1 MNFYN
6 KVLDK
11 KGLKRIVSW
20 FIENYGPTRTSLLL
34 DEFKYIGFHYAGKAG
49 LSLGFDD
56 LRIPPTKKNLLAAAQ
71 QQVQSCEKTYLMGR
85 ITAFERYQKL
95 IDIWTTTSEK
105 LKDEVIQN
113 FEKIQGGPLA
123 SPLYMMAFSGARG
136 NISQVRQL
144 VGMRGLMSDSGGG
157 IIDFPIRSNF
167 REGLTVT
174 EYVISCYGARKG
186 LIDTALRTADSGYLT
201 RRLVDVAHGIIIR
214 EIDCGTIE
222 SISMKISDT
231 QNLLG
236 RVLAETVRSD
246 FETQNELPEVKLGGR
261 ENQSIKAIE
270 RQASVPHLGT
280 PPRVIWRNQEI
291 SVSIILELKNLKG
304 PKASVQVRSPLTCLS
319 QSVCQLC
326 YGWNLAQGR
335 LVSLGEAV
343 GILAAQSIGE
353 PGTQLTMRTF
363 HTGGIFSTE
372 VEDKLYSPQDGSISL
387 NSKMGDTPQF
397 SELSGNSR
405 VFRGCKIR
413 SVHGQTA
420 FFFFDPIQLK
430 IKTHGGKEGKNPRL
444 SDITT
449 LDTKSL
455 NHEEFQKHLS
465 QSQAEKESILELP
478 AQSILFISPGN
489 KIAKNTLF
497 AEISRIKQPTGDTPQ
512 LYDKNSGGA
521 EGENT
526 RLRSST
532 SPMKGEGMGDNN
544 TIEKTKSL
552 SSLGVN
558 PPAPLAHKKVFS
570 EIEGEVVEKMF
581 PNFIQKTRVAGG
593 TPRSSPPTFPTDTST
608 HVPSSRKLVVG
619 ASKGTSVGEVSPL
632 KRGVPPRSYSSETK
646 KQKMIIKSRI
656 VLAGEPFVFKRK
668 QSLRAGGGGRP
679 SFAEEGNPL
688 PLPQKSEIQASP
700 PRIENTMP
708 VRQLPFRT
716 GDIVFWQGK
725 RKFNTFQVQ
734 ELQGM
739 KGISPP
745 HLCRP
750 TLEIRRIE
758 NNVGGELRS
767 GIGFSIGQNCVGSQ
781 IEKPMDPRSTPA
793 PGSVFGFMGR
803 GVPRYPLTSL
813 SSPLSAELKSKNMDT
828 VKSGRFIST
837 EGQKTT
843 KKLTYSGLV
852 LQFKHQKERK
862 YISLPSGASEAHR
875 FLDSTADVPTN
886 PKTHSFVGGTPPT
899 TRETF
904 VAKKQNIGN
913 IFQPYVSWG
922 PTPEIGTPGL
932 ILDSNCTFAGLN
944 IPTQIIRKRNK
955 KVILRHVQIHL
966 GADTQATS
974 LQVGGTPAGTHE
986 SFSPTEQKNK
996 VFTSS
1001 SAALPHYV
1009 KQRDVVFQL
1018 VLPISQSSSS
1028 SDIVQ
1033 GLPKIEQLFEA
1044 RTKIV
1049 EPQGTRESFQFGSP
1063 SGGGTPPVPNKT
1075 ELNFGQSAEK
1085 TNSQSFNPYSES
1097 KATLRS
1103 LQKRLIQEI
1112 QSVYNSQ
1119 GVDIA
1124 DKHLEIIVRQM
1135 TSRIR
1140 VLEKGN
1146 TPFFPDDIVSG
1157 VLLNP
1162 PHKTPRGVQED
1173 RGDILPD
1180 TETSSVLETS
1190 PVYEWVLMGITKVAL
1205 LATTES
1211 YISAASFQETKRVLM
1226 NSALQNRVDF
1236 FEGLKENV
1244 IVGRMIPAGTGY
1256 SEFI

>member
-56 LRIPPTKKNLLAAAQ
+56 LRIPPTKKNLLAVAQ

-167 REGLTVT
+167 REGLSVT

-214 EIDCGTIE
+214 EIDCGTSE

-231 QNLLG
+231 NNLLG

-246 FETQNELPEVKLGGR
+246 LETTSGAPEVKLGEVG
-261 ENQSIKAIE
+261 NQSRKTVESKAGG
-270 RQASVPHLGT
+270 AGFPSFVHS
-280 PPRVIWRNQEI
+280 PRVIWRNQEI
-291 SVSIILELKNLKG
+291 SVSIVLELKNLKG

-372 VEDKLYSPQDGSISL
+372 VEDKLYSPQDGYISL
-387 NSKMGDTPQF
+387 NSKIGKLYG
-397 SELSGNSR
+397 LSNQTG

-430 IKTHGGKEGKNPRL
+430 IKTHHTDRTSVDTHTLNEEALHRL
-444 SDITT
+444 A
-449 LDTKSL
+449 
-455 NHEEFQKHLS
+455 F
-465 QSQAEKESILELP
+465 QSQPEKESILELP

-489 KIAKNTLF
+489 KISKNALF
-497 AEISRIKQPTGDTPQ
+497 AEISRIKQPAGGTPQ
-512 LYDKNSGGA
+512 LHDKNSATSHLKGDGIS
-521 EGENT
+521 ENN
-526 RLRSST
+526 ST
-532 SPMKGEGMGDNN
+532 
-544 TIEKTKSL
+544 EKTKTL
-552 SSLGVN
+552 SGLGVN

-570 EIEGEVVEKMF
+570 EIEGEVVEKSF
-581 PNFIQKTRVAGG
+581 STFIQKTKG
-593 TPRSSPPTFPTDTST
+593 PTLTLPTDTKGL
-608 HVPSSRKLVVG
+608 SSGKLVVG
-619 ASKGTSVGEVSPL
+619 TSKGTSVGELSTFETH
-632 KRGVPPRSYSSETK
+632 RSYSLENK
-646 KQKMIIKSRI
+646 KQKTIIKSRV

-668 QSLRAGGGGRP
+668 
-679 SFAEEGNPL
+679 
-688 PLPQKSEIQASP
+688 KS
-700 PRIENTMP
+700 PRIKNKMP
-708 VRQLPFRT
+708 VAQLPFRT

-725 RKFNTFQVQ
+725 RKFNPQGQGGVAN
-734 ELQGM
+734 LQFAMGFTIRPTGVSSQIEKPM
-739 KGISPP
+739 HLPRIP
-745 HLCRP
+745 HLGTP

-758 NNVGGELRS
+758 NNASARVHRFLEG
-767 GIGFSIGQNCVGSQ
+767 V
-781 IEKPMDPRSTPA
+781 TP
-793 PGSVFGFMGR
+793 
-803 GVPRYPLTSL
+803 T
-813 SSPLSAELKSKNMDT
+813 AEGHKTRKN
-828 VKSGRFIST
+828 
-837 EGQKTT
+837 
-843 KKLTYSGLV
+843 LTYSGLV

-862 YISLPSGASEAHR
+862 SVSLPSGGSGSLTTEAQ
-875 FLDSTADVPTN
+875 
-886 PKTHSFVGGTPPT
+886 KTLLG
-899 TRETF
+899 
-904 VAKKQNIGN
+904 KKQHIGDV
-913 IFQPYVSWG
+913 FQPYVAWG
-922 PTPEIGTPGL
+922 ASPETPTQVL
-932 ILDSNCTFAGLN
+932 KLDLSGTFAGLN

-966 GADTQATS
+966 GADTQ
-974 LQVGGTPAGTHE
+974 GTPLQASLTGGGANE
-986 SFSPTEQKNK
+986 SLFPTDPKNK
-996 VFTSS
+996 LLPSS

-1009 KQRDVVFQL
+1009 KQRDLLFQL

-1044 RTKIV
+1044 RTKIL
-1049 EPQGTRESFQFGSP
+1049 EPQGTRESSQMGFQ
-1063 SGGGTPPVPNKT
+1063 SGAKGPNTT
-1075 ELNFGQSAEK
+1075 ELNFEKSAEK
-1085 TNSQSFNPYSES
+1085 THSESFSPDSES

-1146 TPFFPDDIVSG
+1146 TPFFPDDIVSA

-1162 PHKTPRGVQED
+1162 PNKASTGLAE
-1173 RGDILPD
+1173 
-1180 TETSSVLETS
+1180 ETLGGGTS
-1190 PVYEWVLMGITKVAL
+1190 PVLDTIPSYEWVLMGITKVAL